1 MGIGIFES
9 VREALKA
16 GYMLESPYP
25 DDEGFLQARIQTKA
39 GWAKALVRMSLEP
52 SSARNL
58 VRRLSDQP
66 CRRHWQLALCGHIG
80 RAQVR

>member
-1 MGIGIFES
+1 MGIEIFET

-25 DDEGFLQARIQTKA
+25 DAEGFLHARIQTKA

-52 SSARNL
+52 SSARFY
-58 VRRLSDQP
+58 
-66 CRRHWQLALCGHIG
+66 A
-80 RAQVR
+80 A